1 MRCVLNVHQGLFKVF
16 YMLTVLYLPNYRE
29 VKQLSQS
36 RYVVTSLNTA
46 EASFRTHAAS
56 RILVYCCA
64 VCIPYDIMS
73 HEVRGGILPISLE
86 PRRVPRTQY
95 AWNKNLDKLNIEV
108 IKRQMG
114 KVSHT
119 SSLL

>member
-1 MRCVLNVHQGLFKVF
+1 MSLTSTKGFLKHFINVKCSLF
-16 YMLTVLYLPNYRE
+16 LPNYRE

-95 AWNKNLDKLNIEV
+95 A
-108 IKRQMG
+108 
-114 KVSHT
+114 
-119 SSLL
+119 